1 MPTESEQV
9 IQDFL
14 TLLQREKDNTETSIL
29 TPTEWEALA
38 DLEQELNRIADDPES
53 LAEAILDWCD
63 KYPNISESLNNE
75 DWPAVRAGMKK
86 EGQKVPQ
93 TLASENIDKIANKS
107 TVQEVKEAIENAIN
121 EQSQ

>member
-1 MPTESEQV
+1 MATESEQI

-14 TLLQREKDNTETSIL
+14 TLLQREKDKTETSIL

-38 DLEQELNRIADDPES
+38 DLEQELNRIEDDPES
-53 LAEAILDWCD
+53 LAEAILDWCE

-75 DWPAVRAGMKK
+75 DWAAVRAGMKK

-93 TLASENIDKIANKS
+93 TLASENISKITNKS
-107 TVQEVKEAIENAIN
+107 IVQETIKTARN